1 MSLLGNIKADLDRKR
16 EKDLVDGNEKPT
28 DSFSLKSIVD
38 GRILINKGFRK
49 FLPLI
54 IILFILSLV
63 YINNRFRYE
72 ALVKENNELKEV
84 KLDLQT
90 TELIKIC
97 QYKKVSSRR
106 ASDSTDC
113 NRRLD
118 FGSNQQFLCV
128 LTPTSFFH
136 SVRYALRRAF
146 CVPSPQYPPLCRAD
160 VSLCRRYRTAFC
172 VAIRL

>member
-97 QYKKVSSRR
+97 QYKKVSSRS
-106 ASDSTDC
+106 AVAQ
-113 NRRLD
+113 RLREL
-118 FGSNQQFLCV
+118 GSNLEEPQ
-128 LTPTSFFH
+128 TPPI
-136 SVRYALRRAF
+136 V
-146 CVPSPQYPPLCRAD
+146 
-160 VSLCRRYRTAFC
+160 
-172 VAIRL
+172 IEN